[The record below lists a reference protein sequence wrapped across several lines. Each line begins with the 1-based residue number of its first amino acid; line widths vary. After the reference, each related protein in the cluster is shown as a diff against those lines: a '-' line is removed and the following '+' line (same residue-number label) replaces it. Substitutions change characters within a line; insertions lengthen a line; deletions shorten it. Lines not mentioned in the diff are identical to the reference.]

1 VAKNVM
7 AKIIE
12 EENVKIEME
21 GGSPES
27 TSDKGDSRLVL
38 YLSLLLGLVVLTLI
52 IIFSLI

>member
-1 VAKNVM
+1 M